1 LDEWLSKLKFEI
13 MNYEGVLNQYY
24 IAWDQYNNDQK
35 ELMNYTGSNKNV
47 LFELYKKASFS
58 TYKIEILIDLI
69 SKLKIPDN
77 VYLT

>member
-1 LDEWLSKLKFEI
+1 